1 MEITRALYLWIYK
14 LHKTVT
20 ACLKSIYISDNKSIK
35 TKTRYNF
42 KKLFFNY
49 SFTFGIKL
57 ILVFKYNIKAKYICI
72 VKFKLK
78 ITIYIELFISNSE
91 KKNER
96 RESINIIHKNPFPWE
111 LNFMITNQS
120 WSIKHYVYSIVNKEY
135 KIVIIQKHFQLTKLE
150 KERKKLCLKTW
161 HQWYIYTLKISN
173 DLSGITCTVHDI
185 VKLNNS

>member
-78 ITIYIELFISNSE
+78 ITLYIELFIINSE

-96 RESINIIHKNPFPWE
+96 KEGINSIHKSPFPWE

-135 KIVIIQKHFQLTKLE
+135 KIVIIQEHFQLTKLE
-150 KERKKLCLKTW
+150 KGKKIVFKNLASMM
-161 HQWYIYTLKISN
+161 YIYFKISN
-173 DLSGITCTVHDI
+173 DLFILHNLHCTWYSQA
-185 VKLNNS
+185 K